1 MKQIVQTAEK
11 IMKEAKA
18 YTGWNF
24 LGSVKG
30 NTCTIR
36 ADLVNEAG
44 RKMSVTMD
52 IAAGD
57 VLIKVKGFRDFGK
70 KDVEAIYGKL
80 NFPVD
85 AELKEGTSLAISY
98 HEPLGVVEHSLKG
111 VMSQCI
117 VPMTNLIAGM
127 LEE

>member
-1 MKQIVQTAEK
+1 MKQIVETAEK

-30 NTCTIR
+30 NTCNIR

-44 RKMSVTMD
+44 RKMCVTMD
-52 IAAGD
+52 IAASD
-57 VLIKVKGFRDFGK
+57 VLIKVTGFHDFQQ
-70 KDVEAIYGKL
+70 KDLETVYGKL
-80 NFPVD
+80 NFSVE
-85 AELKEGTSLAISY
+85 AELKEGTYLAISY

-111 VMSQCI
+111 VMKECI
-117 VPMTNLIAGM
+117 VPMVNLIAGM